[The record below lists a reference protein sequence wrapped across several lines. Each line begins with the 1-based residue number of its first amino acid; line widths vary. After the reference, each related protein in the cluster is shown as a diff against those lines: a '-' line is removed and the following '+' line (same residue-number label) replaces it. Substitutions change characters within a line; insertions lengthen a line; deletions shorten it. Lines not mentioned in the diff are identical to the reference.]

1 MDTSDLKVCMSHLFS
16 EQERIFNEW
25 INKKI
30 SDVAEKIHQ
39 EYCIPKDEI
48 LNMFEINETEVL
60 SCQYVLTRG
69 AKSGSICGKKP
80 KKGCKYCSVHMKKV
94 KIPEK
99 SDKKLVLRKHTFFK
113 DLFFHKETGFL
124 VKSKAEGVI
133 GKIDEDDDN
142 EDEEP
147 KIVKLS
153 SADIEK
159 CKELGLR
166 VKDQVD

>member
-1 MDTSDLKVCMSHLFS
+1 MSHLFS

-25 INKKI
+25 LNKKI
-30 SDVAEKIHQ
+30 SDVAEKINQ

-48 LNMFEINETEVL
+48 LNMFEINETKTL
-60 SCQYVLTRG
+60 ICQYILKRG
-69 AKSGSICGKKP
+69 TKSGNICGKKT

-99 SDKKLVLRKHTFFK
+99 GDKKLVLRKHPFFK

-133 GKIDEDDDN
+133 GKINYEEEN
-142 EDEEP
+142 EEEP
-147 KIVKLS
+147 HIIKLS

-166 VKDQVD
+166 VKDQGC

>member
-1 MDTSDLKVCMSHLFS
+1 
-16 EQERIFNEW
+16 
-25 INKKI
+25 
-30 SDVAEKIHQ
+30 
-39 EYCIPKDEI
+39 
-48 LNMFEINETEVL
+48 
-60 SCQYVLTRG
+60 
-69 AKSGSICGKKP
+69 
-80 KKGCKYCSVHMKKV
+80 MKKV
-94 KIPEK
+94 KILEK

-133 GKIDEDDDN
+133 GKIDEDD